1 MSLNSP
7 HLGYNENAY
16 THVNLGMYFL
26 KLSKKNISLKQLSQ
40 TDQKNK
46 E

>member
-16 THVNLGMYFL
+16 AHVNFGMYFL
-26 KLSKKNISLKQLSQ
+26 KLSKKYKFKTTQL
-40 TDQKNK
+40 N
-46 E
+46 